1 MSHPVR
7 SGVGVKV
14 GVSVAVGDGVIVGVL
29 VGVLVGGAV
38 GTGASLYIMMGRN
51 TRFAAA
57 IA

>member
-1 MSHPVR
+1 LPFV
-7 SGVGVKV
+7 GVGI
-14 GVSVAVGDGVIVGVL
+14 GVFVAVGCGVGVIVGVF